1 MRCPTCGSENID
13 GTTECVSCGQ
23 PCPVSQCPPP
33 TVQIKLS
40 GAAVASAV
48 LAALAWL
55 CFVPAVIA
63 ETDRYILNPDSD
75 FVKSAALVTLFG
87 TPLAFILGIV
97 GLVEIS
103 GSGGRRTG
111 RGFAVI
117 GTGAPLAM
125 VLLMTYAPAVP
136 LRRSSARKMVCGV
149 NLAGIGKAMW
159 IYVNDYDD
167 KLPVAGGRGTVWGPG
182 LASWSAG
189 QRADAFG
196 LDPNGAGGQATISS
210 SLYLLVRYIEV
221 PAKSFVC
228 SKDRGGR
235 EFDPTKYRIDG
246 KRLTDVWDFG
256 PNPAKHCSYAYHQP
270 YGPYALTTYAEPG
283 MAVAADHNP
292 WIDGPKWKA
301 DDFAAFRP
309 VVGSAAVG
317 DEMGLGNAK
326 AHGRDGQNVLFL
338 DSHVEFMRRPFR
350 DIENDNIY
358 TAWDGDDKAR
368 GRAPTPYDS
377 QPADPR
383 DSLLLNDPPL
393 KP

>member
-1 MRCPTCGSENID
+1 MQCPTCGRENAD
-13 GTTECVSCGQ
+13 GAMKCASCGR
-23 PCPVSQCPPP
+23 PCPVSQGPPT

-55 CFVPAVIA
+55 CFVPPVIA
-63 ETDRYILNPDSD
+63 EMDRYILNPDSP
-75 FVKSAALVTLFG
+75 FVNLTAMVILFSMPSG
-87 TPLAFILGIV
+87 FILGIV

-103 GSGGRRTG
+103 RSGGRRTG
-111 RGFAVI
+111 YGFAAI
-117 GTGAPLAM
+117 GMGAPLAL
-125 VLLMTYAPAVP
+125 VLVTTYAPSIGRPTLSPGMRCA
-136 LRRSSARKMVCGV
+136 V
-149 NLAGIGKAMW
+149 NLAGIGKMML
-159 IYVNDYDD
+159 IYANDYDD

-182 LASWSAG
+182 LASWNAG

-196 LDPNGAGGQATISS
+196 LDPNGSGGQATISS
-210 SLYLLVRYIEV
+210 SLYLLVRYGDV
-221 PAKSFVC
+221 SPKSFVC
-228 SKDRGGR
+228 RGERGVR
-235 EFDPTKYRIDG
+235 EFDPTKYRVDG

-270 YGPYALTTYAEPG
+270 YGPYALTTSSEPG
-283 MAVAADHNP
+283 IAVAADHNP
-292 WIDGPKWKA
+292 WIDSARWKA

-309 VVGSAAVG
+309 VVGSAATG

-338 DSHVEFMRRPFR
+338 DSHVEFAKRAFCGL
-350 DIENDNIY
+350 ENDNIY

-377 QPADPR
+377 QPADPS
-383 DSLLLNDPPL
+383 DSLLLNDPPRTR
-393 KP
+393 

>member
-1 MRCPTCGSENID
+1 M
-13 GTTECVSCGQ
+13 
-23 PCPVSQCPPP
+23 
-33 TVQIKLS
+33 
-40 GAAVASAV
+40 
-48 LAALAWL
+48 
-55 CFVPAVIA
+55 
-63 ETDRYILNPDSD
+63 DRYILNPDSD

-103 GSGGRRTG
+103 RSGGRRTG
-111 RGFAVI
+111 RGFAAI
-117 GTGAPLAM
+117 GTSVPLAL
-125 VLLMTYAPAVP
+125 VLVMTYAPSIGRPTPVP
-136 LRRSSARKMVCGV
+136 RMTCGV
-149 NLAGIGKAMW
+149 NLAGIGKAML
-159 IYVNDYDD
+159 IYANDYDD

-182 LASWSAG
+182 LADWRSER
-189 QRADAFG
+189 RAVAFG
-196 LDPNGAGGQATISS
+196 LDPNGSGGQATISS

-221 PAKSFVC
+221 PTKSFVC
-228 SKDRGGR
+228 SKDRGIR
-235 EFDPTKYRIDG
+235 DFDPTKYRIDG

-270 YGPYALTTYAEPG
+270 YGPHGLTTSHPPG
-283 MAVAADHNP
+283 LVVAADHNP

-309 VVGSAAVG
+309 VAGSAAIG
-317 DEMGLGNAK
+317 DETGLGNAK
-326 AHGRDGQNVLFL
+326 AHRRDGQNVLFL

-377 QPADPR
+377 QPADPS
-383 DSLLLNDPPL
+383 DSLLLNDPPV
-393 KP
+393 KR

>member
-1 MRCPTCGSENID
+1 
-13 GTTECVSCGQ
+13 
-23 PCPVSQCPPP
+23 
-33 TVQIKLS
+33 
-40 GAAVASAV
+40 
-48 LAALAWL
+48 
-55 CFVPAVIA
+55 
-63 ETDRYILNPDSD
+63 
-75 FVKSAALVTLFG
+75 
-87 TPLAFILGIV
+87 
-97 GLVEIS
+97 
-103 GSGGRRTG
+103 RTG
-111 RGFAVI
+111 RGFAAI
-117 GTGAPLAM
+117 GTSAPLALIL
-125 VLLMTYAPAVP
+125 VMTYAPSIGRPTLAP
-136 LRRSSARKMVCGV
+136 RMSCGT

-182 LASWSAG
+182 LADWRSER
-189 QRADAFG
+189 RADAFG
-196 LDPNGAGGQATISS
+196 LDPNGSGGQATISS
-210 SLYLLVRYIEV
+210 SLYLLVRYGDV
-221 PAKSFVC
+221 SPKSFVC
-228 SKDRGGR
+228 RGERDVR
-235 EFDPTKYRIDG
+235 EFDPMKYRIDG

-270 YGPYALTTYAEPG
+270 YGPHGLTPSHPPG
-283 MAVAADHNP
+283 LVVAADHNP

-309 VVGSAAVG
+309 VAGSAAIG
-317 DEMGLGNAK
+317 DEMRLGNAK

-393 KP
+393 KR